1 MTILEEL
8 ATKAEEALTVKR
20 VFGEPYAKN
29 GTTVIPVA
37 SVSGG
42 FGGGSG
48 GPVTTSETGEII
60 PAGTGGAS
68 VLRARPSGVY
78 VVKGDDVKW
87 LPAVDV
93 NRMLMGMQIVAVIAL
108 LSLRSIMKARAQHQ
122 AA

>member
-1 MTILEEL
+1 MSVLEEL
-8 ATKAEEALTVKR
+8 ASRTEEALTVRR
-20 VFGEPYAKN
+20 VFGEPYAKD

-48 GPVTTSETGEII
+48 GPATTTETGETI

-68 VLRARPSGVY
+68 MLRARPSGVY
-78 VVKGDDVKW
+78 VLKGDDVKW

-93 NRMLMGMQIVAVIAL
+93 NRILVGMQIVAVVAL
-108 LSLRSIMKARAQHQ
+108 LALRPIFKARA
-122 AA
+122 ARPIA